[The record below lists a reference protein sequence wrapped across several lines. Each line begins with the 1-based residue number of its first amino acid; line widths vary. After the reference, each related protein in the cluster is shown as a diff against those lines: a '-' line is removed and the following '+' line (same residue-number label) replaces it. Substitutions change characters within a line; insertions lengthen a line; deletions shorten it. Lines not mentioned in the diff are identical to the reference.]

1 MDWTQTLTIILTIG
15 ASTAAVWYVVKEDI
29 KLVRE
34 GVKTEISLIREGI
47 KTEISLI
54 REDIKRHDEQF
65 SKMNEE
71 FSKRDTLWASLLEK
85 MYNIEKQIYEI
96 KLDQSKKA

>member
-47 KTEISLI
+47 KTEISLMLLQ
-54 REDIKRHDEQF
+54 H
-65 SKMNEE
+65 MMTL
-71 FSKRDTLWASLLEK
+71 SKRIGGIAKVKEGFMPINPTIKKVFKIFLFIVSPH
-85 MYNIEKQIYEI
+85 EI
-96 KLDQSKKA
+96 

>member
-29 KLVRE
+29 KLV
-34 GVKTEISLIREGI
+34 
-47 KTEISLI
+47 

-96 KLDQSKKA
+96 KLDQSKKT

>member
-29 KLVRE
+29 RLA
-34 GVKTEISLIREGI
+34 REGI

-71 FSKRDTLWASLLEK
+71 FSKRDTLWADLL
-85 MYNIEKQIYEI
+85 KQIYEI
-96 KLDQSKKA
+96 KLDQAKKA

>member
-29 KLVRE
+29 K
-34 GVKTEISLIREGI
+34 
-47 KTEISLI
+47 
-54 REDIKRHDEQF
+54 RHDYQLSKMDERFDEKF

-71 FSKRDTLWASLLEK
+71 FSKRDALWSDLLR
-85 MYNIEKQIYEI
+85 QIYEI
-96 KLDQSKKA
+96 KLDQSRRS